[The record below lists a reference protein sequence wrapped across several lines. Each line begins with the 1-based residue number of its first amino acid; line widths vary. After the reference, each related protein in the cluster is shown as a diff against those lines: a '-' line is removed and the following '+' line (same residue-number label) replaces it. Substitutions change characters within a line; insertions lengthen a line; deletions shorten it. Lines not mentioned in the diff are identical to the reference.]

1 MSNLDIGSYDEDV
14 VREVMDRQFDLGIH
28 FHPTIHL
35 LNLAAL

>member
-1 MSNLDIGSYDEDV
+1 MSNLDILMMDV

-28 FHPTIHL
+28 FHQTIHL